1 MTDLL
6 TIATRWTGRR
16 YVVTAAGE
24 IDLSTCPVLA
34 EALRGCGEQPLDEL
48 EVDLSDVTFVD
59 STGFACLV
67 QWAEDCRA
75 QGIAFSVRRQ
85 ANVQRVMDLMGW
97 DIPEPAGSIA
107 RGHSRLT
114 S

>member
-34 EALRGCGEQPLDEL
+34 EALRGCGEQALDEL

-75 QGIAFSVRRQ
+75 RRIAFTVRRQ

-97 DIPEPAGSIA
+97 DIPEPAG
-107 RGHSRLT
+107 RLGV
-114 S
+114 